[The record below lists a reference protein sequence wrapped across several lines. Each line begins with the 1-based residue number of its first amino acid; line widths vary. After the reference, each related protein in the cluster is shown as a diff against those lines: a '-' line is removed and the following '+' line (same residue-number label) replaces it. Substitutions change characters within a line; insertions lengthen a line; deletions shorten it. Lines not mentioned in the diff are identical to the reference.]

1 MKSSKSLSFLMVF
14 DKFKDTLSAKAVCEA
29 VSSQLVTAFPTAHIN

>member
-1 MKSSKSLSFLMVF
+1 MKSSKSLNFLMVF

-29 VSSQLVTAFPTAHIN
+29 VSSQLFTAFPTAQIN